1 MASLNKASLNSSLQ
15 SVRAV
20 ARAPRTR
27 HILAGVLIFLVVF
40 GLLGFFAAPPLIRYF
55 AAQQLSK
62 QLERPVTIGRIG
74 LNPYTLRLEADRV
87 HIGER
92 GGNGDFFDVERL
104 VVQPSWSSIFRFAP
118 IVDEVR
124 LDSPRITIV
133 RLDAQRFNFSDL
145 IEKFS
150 KPSQPGSKPTPFSIS
165 NIRVE
170 NGQITFDDRLLNE
183 KHVIDRWTLGIPFIA
198 TLPSKTD
205 IFVQPLLRA
214 RIDGTSTIA
223 IDGKTKPFAA
233 SRESEVA
240 LKLDALDV
248 PRLLTYAPT
257 KLPVQV
263 KSGKLSTDLK
273 LDFVMSGDKPEL
285 RVSGTADLNDIDTAD
300 AANAPLF
307 GARSLHVAAASLE
320 PFSNAYHFDEIRLD
334 APEVWVSRDKSGVL
348 SVEKLAGTQQPAT
361 AGQGAANAANAASG
375 ASGAAVAAVAAPPAA
390 SGGEAQAAAEAKP
403 APLDLSIRQ
412 FAINGGTVH
421 VHDETPPRPVDM
433 VLGDIGTTLANF
445 STTAKSPAQYTFGMT
460 ANSGGTVKASGSFG
474 MVAKTADAKVQ
485 LQNVALVPLQP
496 YLDNLSAAQ
505 VVDGKVGLDAQLSA
519 DWGKSPAA
527 VRVGATTLNLDT
539 LKVAARGAKAPVVT
553 LAHGVVKVN
562 QVDLAA
568 RTAQIASVDL
578 TGLAVDAERRK
589 DGSIDLVQL
598 AGKHEAAQERTA
610 IHAAQKSVQ
619 EGPAWHYKIDAF
631 NVNGGTINFTDSST
645 PHPVKLAIAPL
656 DLKVQQ
662 ISDDL
667 GHALPIDLK
676 ATLNRKGTLA
686 LNGDVNPTPLK
697 ARLTIDAN
705 RLDAAAFEPYFGS
718 QLNAVIAS
726 ALLNM
731 KGQLALEQ
739 GKALK
744 ASYRGDAAVVDVR
757 MLDKATSDPFAGWRS
772 LALTNLHASYD
783 EAHGTDV
790 DASRVTFAGF
800 YGRVLLDAQG
810 KLNLKDVVAHQTG
823 EAQSLT
829 RDTGAEAR
837 GGREPVPLSPQSAS
851 EAMASSAT
859 EAATAASSSATSAST
874 SATPTAS
881 AAARASAPAT
891 VTAAQPPKSPVRLHF
906 GQLVLQGGR
915 VNYTDNF
922 IKPNY
927 TADLVQIEGTVGA
940 FGTQSTTPAP
950 VDVSANLSGN
960 GPISIKG
967 TVNPLIE
974 KPSLDLTASAHGI
987 ELTNLTP
994 YSTKYAGYPITKG
1007 KLNVDLHYQLANDQL
1022 SANNHI
1028 FIDQLTFGD
1037 HVDNDTATKLPVRLA
1052 ISLLKNR
1059 RGEID
1064 VNIPV
1069 SGSLSNP
1076 EFSLGGLIWKAVLN
1090 LIAKA
1095 VTAPFSLLA
1104 NAFGGGG
1111 EELGY
1116 VEFAPGTATLTDADE
1131 KKLDTIAKALDDKP
1145 SIKIDLI
1152 GRVDPA
1158 VDTPALREQYVDHLV
1173 RAQKVKDTVGNG
1185 ESVDTSQVKVD
1196 DKEYD
1201 KYLTRAYKSAD
1212 FKKPRNMIGLTKTLP
1227 DDDMKQ
1233 ALAEHA
1239 PITDA
1244 TLRDLAQQRAQAVQ
1258 QYFQGKVDPSRV
1270 FVVAPKLDAKGIDD
1284 KGATT
1289 RVDFGLK

>member
-1 MASLNKASLNSSLQ
+1 MASLNKTSLNTSLQ

-27 HILAGVLIFLVVF
+27 HIFTGIVIFLVVF
-40 GLLGFFAAPPLIRYF
+40 GLLGFFAAPPLIRHI
-55 AAQQLSK
+55 AEQQLSK
-62 QLERPVTIGRIG
+62 QLDRPVTIARIG

-92 GGNGDFFDVERL
+92 GGQGDFFDVERL
-104 VVQPSWSSIFRFAP
+104 VVKPSWSSIFRAAP

-124 LDSPRITIV
+124 LDSPRVTIV

-145 IEKFS
+145 IDKFS
-150 KPSQPGSKPTPFSIS
+150 KPSEKPSTQPAQFSVS

-198 TLPSKTD
+198 TLASKTD
-205 IFVQPLLRA
+205 IFVEPLLRA
-214 RIDGTSTIA
+214 RIDGTSTLA

-233 SRESEVA
+233 SRESEVE
-240 LKLDALDV
+240 LRLTDLDV
-248 PRLLTYAPT
+248 PKMLTYSPT
-257 KLPVQV
+257 KLPVTV
-263 KSGKLSTDLK
+263 KSGKLSTNLK
-273 LDFVMSGDKPEL
+273 LDFVMSGEKPTL
-285 RVSGTADLNDIDTAD
+285 RVSGTTDLNDIDATD
-300 AANAPLF
+300 NANAPLF

-320 PFSNAYHFDEIRLD
+320 PFGNVYRFDAIRLD
-334 APEVWVSRDKSGVL
+334 TPTVWVARDKAGVL
-348 SVEKLAGTQQPAT
+348 SVEKLAGAPA
-361 AGQGAANAANAASG
+361 AKAEAKGAQIGGASEAVAAAPASG
-375 ASGAAVAAVAAPPAA
+375 AK
-390 SGGEAQAAAEAKP
+390 AQAAEKAP
-403 APLDLSIRQ
+403 PLDLSLRQ
-412 FAINGGTVH
+412 FALTGGTVH
-421 VHDETPPRPVDM
+421 VHDEVASKAVDQTFSN
-433 VLGDIGTTLANF
+433 VAATLSNF
-445 STTAKSPAQYTFGMT
+445 STTAKAAAPYTLALSVPDGGTAQVSGNFGM
-460 ANSGGTVKASGSFG
+460 A
-474 MVAKTADAKVQ
+474 AKHADAKI
-485 LQNVALVPLQP
+485 ALNAVPLPPLQP
-496 YLDNLSAAQ
+496 YVDTATAAQ
-505 VVDGKVGLDAQLSA
+505 IVDGKLTLDSTVTA
-519 DWGKSPAA
+519 DWAKSPAA
-527 VRVGATTLNLDT
+527 VQVGASTLGLDA
-539 LKVAARGAKAPVVT
+539 LKIAARGAKTPAVA
-553 LAHGVVKVN
+553 LAKGTVQLS
-562 QVDLAA
+562 QVDLTA
-568 RTAQIASVDL
+568 RTVQIASVDA
-578 TGLAVDAERRK
+578 TGLALNVERLK
-589 DGSIDLVQL
+589 NGDIDLMKL
-598 AGKHEAAQERTA
+598 AGNHEAAQQRTVV
-610 IHAAQKSVQ
+610 HAAQKSVQ
-619 EGPAWHYKIDAF
+619 EGPAWHYKID
-631 NVNGGTINFTDSST
+631 NVSVSGGSINFTDSTT
-645 PHPVKLAIAPL
+645 PRPVKLAITPL
-656 DLKVQQ
+656 DLKIQQ
-662 ISDDL
+662 LSDDMR
-667 GHALPIDLK
+667 HALPIDLK
-676 ATLNRKGTLA
+676 ATVNRKGTLA
-686 LNGDVNPTPLK
+686 LNGNVNPTPLK
-697 ARLTIDAN
+697 AQLKIDAN

-731 KGQLALEQ
+731 KGQLAVEQ

-744 ASYRGDAAVVDVR
+744 ANYRGDAALVDVR

-772 LALTNLHASYD
+772 LALSNLKATYD
-783 EAHGTDV
+783 DARGTDV

-810 KLNLKDVVAHQTG
+810 KLNLKDVVAQQSG

-829 RDTGAEAR
+829 RDTSAAQR
-837 GGREPVPLSPQSAS
+837 GGREPVPLTPQA
-851 EAMASSAT
+851 
-859 EAATAASSSATSAST
+859 
-874 SATPTAS
+874 
-881 AAARASAPAT
+881 ASAPEMASAPLPASLAAVPKT
-891 VTAAQPPKSPVRLHF
+891 VTAAQPPSKPVHLHF

-927 TADLVQIEGTVGA
+927 TADLVQIQGTVGA
-940 FGTQSTTPAP
+940 FGTESTTPAP
-950 VDVSANLSGN
+950 VDVSAKLDAN

-967 TVNPLIE
+967 SVNPLIA
-974 KPSLDLTASAHGI
+974 KPSLDLTASAHDI

-1007 KLNVDLHYQLANDQL
+1007 KLNVDLHYQLADDQL
-1022 SANNHI
+1022 TANNHI

-1090 LIAKA
+1090 LVAKA
-1095 VTAPFSLLA
+1095 VTAPFTLLA

-1111 EELGY
+1111 QELGY
-1116 VEFAPGTATLTDADE
+1116 VEFAAGSAKLTDADD

-1158 VDTPALREQYVDHLV
+1158 VDTPALREQYVDRLV
-1173 RAQKVKDTVGNG
+1173 RQQKVKDTVGNG
-1185 ESVDTSQVKVD
+1185 ESVDTSQVQVD
-1196 DKEYD
+1196 QKEYE
-1201 KYLTRAYKSAD
+1201 KYLTKAYKAGD
-1212 FKKPRNMIGLTKTLP
+1212 FKKPHNMIGLTKSLP
-1227 DDDMKQ
+1227 VDDMKQ

-1239 PITDA
+1239 PVDDA
-1244 TLRDLAQQRAQAVQ
+1244 SLRDLAQQRAQAVQ
-1258 QYFQGKVDPSRV
+1258 QYFEGKVDPSRV